1 MIFDNIFSIVIFGV
15 VVLLFLS
22 LRIVKEYDR
31 GVIFFL
37 GKVTGI
43 RGPGLIILIPVLEQM
58 TKVTLRTITMNIPS
72 QKIITKDNVSIDIA
86 AVAY

>member
-1 MIFDNIFSIVIFGV
+1 MFSVDLIYIVIV
-15 VVLLFLS
+15 VVVFLGFTS
-22 LRIVKEYDR
+22 LRIVKEYNR

-58 TKVTLRTITMNIPS
+58 TQVTLRTITMNIPS

-86 AVAY
+86 AVA